1 MILVVVCYPDTKY
14 IEAHQH
20 EGKTSSEGFE
30 MHLHA
35 DQIMQLIYRL
45 SFVPFINLWLV
56 RPRVRPSNWER
67 RASAFI
73 LVLNS

>member
-1 MILVVVCYPDTKY
+1 MILVVVFYPDTKY

-20 EGKTSSEGFE
+20 EDKTSSEGFE

-35 DQIMQLIYRL
+35 DQIIQLIYLL
-45 SFVPFINLWLV
+45 SFVPFINLGLV
-56 RPRVRPSNWER
+56 RPRVRPSKTER
-67 RASAFI
+67 QASAFI

>member
-20 EGKTSSEGFE
+20 EDKTSSEGFE

-35 DQIMQLIYRL
+35 DRTIPCIELPCL
-45 SFVPFINLWLV
+45 ELPD
-56 RPRVRPSNWER
+56 SNV
-67 RASAFI
+67 F
-73 LVLNS
+73 

>member
-20 EGKTSSEGFE
+20 EDKTSSEGFE

-35 DQIMQLIYRL
+35 DQIIQLIAIPLEFCSVYKPGA
-45 SFVPFINLWLV
+45 SKT
-56 RPRVRPSNWER
+56 SSKTER
-67 RASAFI
+67 RVSAFI